1 MINLWFGTDSTN
13 PYPANGEICASPAE
27 IFNAHFKRTK
37 LALRE
42 ELC

>member
-13 PYPANGEICASPAE
+13 PYPADGAPSASPVE

-37 LALRE
+37 LALLE